1 MCACSACTAA
11 GPQGVA
17 GDDEDH
23 KGLERV
29 TGCLEGVVACGVVRL
44 CVCIPVC
51 VYVSKQGRATI
62 ARIQKG
68 LLPPG
73 LSCWPS
79 EKVGNAP
86 NLVELRTVNL

>member
-1 MCACSACTAA
+1 MI
-11 GPQGVA
+11 P
-17 GDDEDH
+17 DDPKLLKLPCND
-23 KGLERV
+23 L
-29 TGCLEGVVACGVVRL
+29 
-44 CVCIPVC
+44 
-51 VYVSKQGRATI
+51 SKQGRATI

-86 NLVELRTVNL
+86 NLVELRIAEF